1 MNEAILIT
9 GASHGIGRALRERL
23 VADGARVVN
32 LDPRAPDAGTAGV
45 HYAVA
50 PHNGAALR
58 DALTEICSRFAI
70 TGLVNNVAPSARLS
84 LEHTGVQAIDTTRR
98 SAVEAAVLC
107 VNAVLPGMRERGFGR
122 IVNIAAAT
130 VTGREGH
137 TLDAISRGALVAMTR
152 TWALE
157 FTHFA
162 ITVNAIAAGRIE
174 AQSPGTAH
182 NGAGASAHAVPAART
197 GRPQDVAQAAAFF
210 LDPRSAFITGQ
221 LLFVCGGQTLGVQ
234 PA

>member
-1 MNEAILIT
+1 MNEAILII
-9 GASHGIGRALRERL
+9 GASRGIGRAIRERL
-23 VADGARVVN
+23 VADGAHVVN
-32 LDPRAPDAGTAGV
+32 LDPRAPEAGTAGV
-45 HYAVA
+45 HYAVD
-50 PHNGAALR
+50 PHDGGALR
-58 DALTEICSRFAI
+58 DALAEIRARFAI
-70 TGLVNNVAPSARLS
+70 TGLVNNCTPGARLS
-84 LEHTGVQAIDTTRR
+84 LEQTGVQAIDATRR
-98 SAVEAAVLC
+98 GALEAAVLC
-107 VNAVLPGMRERGFGR
+107 VNAVLPGMRARRFGR
-122 IVNIAAAT
+122 IVNITGAT

-174 AQSPGTAH
+174 AQPPGAAR
-182 NGAGASAHAVPAART
+182 NGAGDPAHDDPAARA